1 MGIAGTKRGD
11 TARRIYAVLKRN
23 PGLTRAE
30 VAAYMPDLTPNA
42 VACMMSK
49 MKKEGAVEV
58 RGRKMIR
65 PDATA
70 GSKTAP
76 IYHVKYKSGAVPTKP
91 KVKPKPKAPKV
102 RRVVE
107 APKPV
112 VNTKP
117 AWSVADI
124 KPEPEGPKTPV
135 AEREVLVLRH
145 LTDIYEAMNL
155 MTDQQDALIAILK
168 DTLLQL
174 NATERE
180 LDRERQRRNWWDKVK
195 ELF

>member
-76 IYHVKYKSGAVPTKP
+76 IYHVKYNSRPKP
-91 KVKPKPKAPKV
+91 QPKPKLKQNPPAKVLRPVQTPAVHAP
-102 RRVVE
+102 
-107 APKPV
+107 A
-112 VNTKP
+112 

>member
-42 VACMMSK
+42 VACMLSK
-49 MKKEGAVEV
+49 MKKDGSVEA
-58 RGRKMIR
+58 RGRKMLR
-65 PDATA
+65 PDATVGA
-70 GSKTAP
+70 KTAP
-76 IYHVKYKSGAVPTKP
+76 TYHVKYKSGAVPTKP

-102 RRVVE
+102 RRVS
-107 APKPV
+107 PV
-112 VNTKP
+112 VHAQA

-145 LTDIYEAMNL
+145 LTDIYEALNL

-180 LDRERQRRNWWDKVK
+180 LDRERQRRNWWDKIK
-195 ELF
+195 EMF

>member
-1 MGIAGTKRGD
+1 MGIAGTKRGE

-30 VAAYMPDLTPNA
+30 VATHLPDLTPNA
-42 VACMMSK
+42 VACMISK
-49 MKKEGAVEV
+49 MKKDGSVEL
-58 RGRKMIR
+58 RGRKMLR

-70 GSKTAP
+70 GAKTAP
-76 IYHVKYKSGAVPTKP
+76 TYHVKYKSGAVP
-91 KVKPKPKAPKV
+91 PKPKAKPKKV

-124 KPEPEGPKTPV
+124 KPEPEGPKTPK

-145 LTDIYEAMNL
+145 LTDIYKSMSI
-155 MTDQQDALIAILK
+155 MTNQQDALIAILK

-174 NATERE
+174 DATERALE
-180 LDRERQRRNWWDKVK
+180 RERSWARRNWWDKIK
-195 ELF
+195 EMF